1 MHPENKKILN
11 KQNVM
16 AAQVA
21 PAWMNANQAALLNQ
35 IVSVRLSGPSTV
47 AHVPQPTGHLQWPPF
62 TYVSFRLAA
71 NLPTTHPWGGY
82 VSNDFL
88 ASAEAEL
95 VANGCPAQHAHSIAA
110 DMIRAHIS
118 HQYLLDR
125 ACLNL
130 HELFFMAGVGPRT
143 GEVFDA
149 VCYHGYREA
158 GDIGL
163 AKAHDAVSAR
173 FGLQSAEAKATS
185 TTFDTKWHR
194 RGELAG
200 FSRFVFCDLLAG
212 ARLPFLGPDGPYGVA
227 RLLPVYTNEDK
238 CFSGIDLPISYY

>member
-11 KQNVM
+11 KQDVA

-21 PAWMNANQAALLNQ
+21 PAWMNTGQAAFFKE
-35 IVSVRLSGPSTV
+35 IVSVRMSGRSAV
-47 AHVPQPTGHLQWPPF
+47 APVPQPTGHLQWPPF

-71 NLPTTHPWGGY
+71 TLPTTHPWGGY

-88 ASAEAEL
+88 TSAEAEL
-95 VANGCPAQHAHSIAA
+95 VANGCPARHARSIAT

-130 HELFFMAGVGPRT
+130 HELFFMAGVGT
-143 GEVFDA
+143 QVVEVFDA
-149 VCYHGYREA
+149 VCYHGYTGA
-158 GDIGL
+158 GHIGI
-163 AKAHDAVSAR
+163 AKAHGAVSAR
-173 FGLQSAEAKATS
+173 FGAQSPEAKAVS
-185 TTFDTKWHR
+185 ITFRTKRHR
-194 RGELAG
+194 RGELAA
-200 FSRFVFCDLLAG
+200 FCRFVFSDLLAG
-212 ARLPFLGPDGPYGVA
+212 ARLPFFGPDGPYRVA

-238 CFSGIDLPISYY
+238 CFSGIDLPISYH